1 MSRLVLTFSAALL
14 VASLAQAPVAAA
26 DAPQEPAAAAPVEK
40 LQITPAKVA
49 LRGKDSTQQLL
60 VSGLSGTGSAFRSAD
75 LTRAASYESLQPEVA
90 TVDAA
95 GIITAVGNGTATVVV
110 SAAGKQAKVVV
121 EVSQADG
128 VLPVTL
134 ENDIIPI
141 LTAHGCNSG
150 PCHGKARGQNGFA
163 LSLLGFYA
171 DFDYDALVLEGR
183 GRRVFPAA
191 PDRSLLLAKAT
202 GLVPHGGGKRIEPD
216 SRDYE
221 ILRRWI
227 AEGMPRRQ
235 ADDPVVVSISVDPSE
250 LSMLK
255 QGQQQLIVTA
265 HYSDGS
271 TRDVTSSSAF
281 QSNESA
287 IVAVDTHGLM
297 TAGPIPGETAV
308 MARYQGHIAVCEVR
322 IPLVGQVPDE
332 LYANLP
338 RNNFIDEHIWTKL
351 QSLGI
356 TPSPQADDATFLR
369 RAFTDVIGR
378 LPTSDEARKFLND
391 SSADKRA
398 KLIDYLLEQP
408 EFADYWASKWSDLLI
423 PNPYRVGSKATLNFD
438 AWIRDAFRRDMP
450 YDQFVREL
458 LTAQGSTFRNGATT
472 LFRDRREPAEIATM
486 VSQLFLG
493 VRLDCAKCHHHPFE
507 KWGQEHFYS
516 FAAYFSRIGRKGR
529 GLSPP
534 ISGSEEILFTASRG
548 DVTHPNTGEVMVP
561 TPLEGEASPIAS
573 GEDPRQALV
582 RWMTADDNPYFSTVM
597 ANRVWADLMGRGIV
611 DPVDDIRATNP
622 PTNGPLLDDLAAEF
636 RRNKYS
642 IKALIRTICNS
653 YAYGLSSIPNERNV
667 ADTRNYSRHYRT
679 QLRAEQLLDA
689 VCDITGVRENFDA
702 MPPGSRAVE
711 LWTRRISSLFLD
723 TFGRPDLNQDPPC
736 ERVNEPTVTQ
746 ALHLMNSP
754 RLHTKVTSA
763 EGLCKELAESDR
775 TAREIVEE
783 LYLRTYSRYPTD
795 EEYATVLPL
804 FAAPAPP
811 AEAVSAAGE
820 KGGADAQAEAQA
832 AEPTESKDPAVRRR
846 AAEDLLWALVNT
858 PEFVFQN

>member
-14 VASLAQAPVAAA
+14 VASLAQAPVVAA

-40 LQITPAKVA
+40 LQITPAKVV

-75 LTRAASYESLQPEVA
+75 LTRDASYKSLQPEVA

-95 GIITAVGNGTATVVV
+95 GIITAVGNGTATIVA
-110 SAAGKQAKVVV
+110 SAAGKEAKVVV

-271 TRDVTSSSAF
+271 TRDVTGSSAF

-332 LYANLP
+332 LYAKLP

-378 LPTSDEARKFLND
+378 LPTSEEARKFLND

-408 EFADYWASKWSDLLI
+408 EFADFWASKWSDLLI

-458 LTAQGSTFRNGATT
+458 LTAQGSTWRNGATT

-529 GLSPP
+529 GISPP

-561 TPLEGEASPIAS
+561 TPLEGEASPIAP

-582 RWMTADDNPYFSTVM
+582 RWMTADDNPYFATVM

-642 IKALIRTICNS
+642 IKALVRTICNS
-653 YAYGLSSIPNERNV
+653 YVYGLSSIPNERNV

-689 VCDITGVRENFDA
+689 VCDITGVGENFDA

-811 AEAVSAAGE
+811 AEAVSAAGDQ
-820 KGGADAQAEAQA
+820 GGADAQAEAQA
-832 AEPTESKDPAVRRR
+832 AGPVETKDPAVRRR
-846 AAEDLLWALVNT
+846 AAEDLLWALINT